1 MMLILHSVY
10 LTASE
15 FEISKNETSQNN
27 TFHSII
33 LERKEIKM
41 LLIGS
46 CVEIHPHEYDLSI
59 YDNFTIPPMYTQ
71 GECKFNLLNQ
81 LSIILFLTQKG
92 EGQDEIVTAG
102 KKTPSPAYPDLM

>member
-1 MMLILHSVY
+1 MIYQERDCFFMMLILHSAY
-10 LTASE
+10 LIASE
-15 FEISKNETSQNN
+15 FEIPKNETSQNN

-59 YDNFTIPPMYTQ
+59 YDNFTIPPMFTQ
-71 GECKFNLLNQ
+71 GECSRFNLFN
-81 LSIILFLTQKG
+81 
-92 EGQDEIVTAG
+92 
-102 KKTPSPAYPDLM
+102 